1 MQSRPGDDPCLS
13 RPGSMSAED
22 PEGRAAADDG
32 SSGGSGSPSPGD
44 TLPWNLGKTQ
54 RSRRSGGG
62 PGGNGSVLDP
72 AERAVI
78 RIAGNA
84 SPPAAAPCRGSR
96 ASNPRRPP
104 LWRHLPLLRGQLRPA
119 RRAPRSGCRAADGGG
134 ALVAQL
140 SEGWRLGEGKAQPEA
155 QGRGLAVQRGPWG
168 SGWPCAG
175 GGQSGRSRL
184 HPAPSVPGG
193 VTVTDAAG
201 SGRPPPCPLSW
212 RVLRAHPLAGGS
224 GTEACVRGCP
234 ELPGPRQA
242 RLLGQIP
249 DGTGRLG

>member
-1 MQSRPGDDPCLS
+1 MEQGVQSRPGDDPCLS

-104 LWRHLPLLRGQLRPA
+104 LWRHLPLLRGRLRPA

-140 SEGWRLGEGKAQPEA
+140 SEGWRLGKGRPSPRPRGGAWRCSVALGGAAGHVRGAGRVDGHGCIQPLLFPGVLPL
-155 QGRGLAVQRGPWG
+155 QMLLALGARPR
-168 SGWPCAG
+168 A
-175 GGQSGRSRL
+175 RSR
-184 HPAPSVPGG
+184 
-193 VTVTDAAG
+193 
-201 SGRPPPCPLSW
+201 
-212 RVLRAHPLAGGS
+212 GGS
-224 GTEACVRGCP
+224 CAPTR
-234 ELPGPRQA
+234 
-242 RLLGQIP
+242 
-249 DGTGRLG
+249 